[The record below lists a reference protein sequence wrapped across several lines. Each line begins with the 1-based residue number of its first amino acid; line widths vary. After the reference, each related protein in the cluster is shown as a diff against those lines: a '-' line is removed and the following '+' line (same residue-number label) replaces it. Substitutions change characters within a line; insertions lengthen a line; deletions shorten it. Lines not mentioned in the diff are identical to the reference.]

1 MDFMQIKFL
10 GTQDL
15 NGVNSSMV
23 GGKAY
28 NLHLLKSQGF
38 IIPPAFLLTAPHHDL
53 SEAIKTIG
61 GFPVA
66 VRSSCSL
73 EDMKGASF
81 AGLYETFL
89 NINSEEDLKIK
100 IGDCFESK
108 DSERVHDYLKVKGI
122 KATSADLKMSV
133 LVQKMI
139 DPVIAGVLFTI
150 NPKNG
155 FEEEF
160 YLEFCQGVG
169 ERLVSGLVT
178 PSSVTFNIKSHK
190 IIEVTTS
197 EEKTTL
203 REGFVFE
210 LIEQAKK
217 IQAFFGSP
225 QDIEWAID
233 QEGTLHILQS
243 RPITTV
249 HFRNDV
255 PELTNADLKDG
266 GISARVCTPLMFSAY
281 RNALQF
287 SMADYFKRINLIK
300 NADEIK
306 WIYSFYGRVYWNAGA
321 VKDGLKLIPGFNEN
335 DFDRDLG
342 IQKDYGPKGPF
353 KTPFNLSS
361 LTQALP
367 IIIGLYREFRD
378 CEIMIDQFR
387 DLFNQR
393 DLCLREK
400 MKDLSR
406 LNDHEFYAWLGE
418 VIQFQLITE
427 RNYFRTIY
435 NNSNFQT
442 EFKTKLKKLKRYQE
456 GDEIELMS
464 SLEGVSHLNVQE
476 DLEQLASLSDFYGF
490 DSQTYFE
497 SREKFLKKHYHHGPA
512 ELDLTVARWGERKDW
527 VDDLVR
533 AFHKSTKQSSVD
545 FEKTKSRL
553 LLGVNFF
560 NKLNFLKMLERS
572 RHFLKMR
579 EEMRSYSTRAYYLLR
594 QGLLDF
600 SRRNGLQNLS
610 VFMFDLN
617 EIRQFAMGEL
627 KALPSIQDRFL
638 HYQGYRF
645 FQSPNEFGGQIL
657 QSLSE
662 QSLSGLRG
670 LGCSAGEKVGRAR
683 IILDIHQTHHLT
695 KDDILVTL
703 FTDPGWTPVLAR
715 VGGVIT
721 EVGGLLSHA
730 AVIGREY
737 GIPAILNLTKATQ
750 LIQDGS
756 LIKINGKNG
765 TVEILEE
772 GP

>member
-1 MDFMQIKFL
+1 VNIKYL
-10 GTQDL
+10 GQEISDDELKKIGSKAFHLHQLRKAGFSVPSGFVITKQD
-15 NGVNSSMV
+15 VN
-23 GGKAY
+23 
-28 NLHLLKSQGF
+28 LR
-38 IIPPAFLLTAPHHDL
+38 
-53 SEAIKTIG
+53 EAIESIG

-66 VRSSCSL
+66 VRSSCSM
-73 EDMKGASF
+73 EDMPNASF

-89 NINSEEDLKIK
+89 YVRDLEDLERNVH
-100 IGDCFESK
+100 DCFESRK
-108 DSERVHDYLKVKGI
+108 SKRVEDYLKHKGI
-122 KATSADLKMSV
+122 NARATDLSMSV

-150 NPKNG
+150 NPQNG
-155 FEEEF
+155 YEEEF
-160 YLEFCQGVG
+160 YLEYCQGVG

-178 PSSVTFNIKSHK
+178 PSSVTFDIQKDLIVEHNINDERTEISYQLLKLL
-190 IIEVTTS
+190 VN
-197 EEKTTL
+197 
-203 REGFVFE
+203 
-210 LIEQAKK
+210 QAKK
-217 IQAFFGSP
+217 IQAYFGLP

-233 QEGTLHILQS
+233 HSGILHILQS
-243 RPITTV
+243 RPITTLN
-249 HFRNDV
+249 FRSDV

-300 NADEIK
+300 NADDIK
-306 WIYSFYGRVYWNAGA
+306 WIYSFYGRAYWNAGA
-321 VKDGLKLIPGFNEN
+321 VKEGLKSIPGFNEN

-342 IQKDYGPKGPF
+342 IQKDYGLKGPV

-361 LTQALP
+361 LTQAIP
-367 IIIGLYREFRD
+367 IMIGLYGEFRD

-387 DLFNQR
+387 DSFNQR
-393 DLCLREK
+393 DKILKDKL
-400 MKDLSR
+400 KDLSR
-406 LNDHEFYAWLGE
+406 LDDSKFYTWLAE
-418 VIQFQLITE
+418 VIQFQKTTE

-442 EFKTKLKKLKRYQE
+442 EFKTKLKKLKNYHK

-476 DLEQLASLSDFYGF
+476 DLGELASISDLYGL
-490 DSQTYFE
+490 DSQIYYE
-497 SREKFLKKHYHHGPA
+497 SREKFLIKHYHHGPA

-533 AFHKSTKQSSVD
+533 SFQESTKQSSVE

-553 LLGVNFF
+553 ILG
-560 NKLNFLKMLERS
+560 LNYFAKNSFLKMLERS

-594 QGLLDF
+594 LGLLEF
-600 SRRNGLQNLS
+600 SRRKSLNELDI
-610 VFMFDLN
+610 FMFDLN
-617 EIRQFAMGEL
+617 EVLQFTIGEM
-627 KALPSIQDRFL
+627 KDLPSIQERIL
-638 HYQGYRF
+638 HFQGYRY
-645 FQSPNEFGGQIL
+645 FQSPNEFGGKIL
-657 QSLSE
+657 QSLNDYAAT
-662 QSLSGLRG
+662 GLRG

-683 IILDIHQTHHLT
+683 IILDIHQTYHLT

>member
-1 MDFMQIKFL
+1 MNIKFL
-10 GTQDL
+10 GTQNL
-15 NGVNSSMV
+15 SENELKSL
-23 GGKAY
+23 GGKAT
-28 NLHLLKSQGF
+28 NLHHLKKSGFSIPPGF
-38 IIPPAFLLTAPHHDL
+38 IFSTDISLAD
-53 SEAIKTIG
+53 AIKGIG

-73 EDMKGASF
+73 EDMSGASF

-89 NINSEEDLKIK
+89 NVNSNDDLKKK
-100 IGDCFESK
+100 IEECFESIK
-108 DSERVHDYLKVKGI
+108 SERVQDYLKVKGI
-122 KATSADLKMSV
+122 KASFADLKMSV

-139 DPVIAGVLFTI
+139 DPLIAGVLFTL

-160 YLEFCQGVG
+160 YLEFCEGVG
-169 ERLVSGLVT
+169 ERLVSGHVT
-178 PSSVTFNIKSHK
+178 PSSCSFNIQTNKIVESSINQEK
-190 IIEVTTS
+190 TIIEQRA
-197 EEKTTL
+197 L
-203 REGFVFE
+203 IE
-210 LIEQAKK
+210 LIDQAKK

-233 QEGTLHILQS
+233 KNGSLHILQS
-243 RPITTV
+243 RPITSV
-249 HFRNDV
+249 VFRNDV

-287 SMADYFKRINLIK
+287 SMGDYFRRINLIK
-300 NADEIK
+300 NPDDIH
-306 WIYSFYGRVYWNAGA
+306 WIYSYYGRVYWNAEA
-321 VKDGLKLIPGFNEN
+321 VKEGLKLIPGFNEF

-342 IQKDYGPKGPF
+342 IQKDYGDKGPT

-361 LTQALP
+361 LVGALP

-378 CEIMIDQFR
+378 CEIMIHQFR
-387 DLFNQR
+387 DSFNQ
-393 DLCLREK
+393 
-400 MKDLSR
+400 KDEVLKDKLKVLSR
-406 LNDHEFYAWLGE
+406 LNDADFYSWMNE

-435 NNSNFQT
+435 NNSNFQS
-442 EFKTKLKKLKRYQE
+442 EFKTKLKKMKAYQE

-464 SLEGVSHLNVQE
+464 SLEGVAHLNVQE
-476 DLEQLASLSDFYGF
+476 DLEELTKISDFYGF
-490 DSQTYFE
+490 DSQTYYA

-527 VDDLVR
+527 VDDLVKS
-533 AFHKSTKQSSVD
+533 FHKSIKHSQSEL
-545 FEKTKSRL
+545 EKTKSRL
-553 LLGVNFF
+553 TRGLHFLSEYFF
-560 NKLNFLKMLERS
+560 LQALERS
-572 RHFLKMR
+572 RNFLKMR
-579 EEMRSYSTRAYYLLR
+579 EEMRSFSTRAYYLLR
-594 QGLLDF
+594 LGIIEF
-600 SRRNGLQNLS
+600 GRRNGLNDLD

-617 EIRQFAMGEL
+617 EIGSYSRGEI
-627 KALPSIQDRFL
+627 KALPSIENRIL
-638 HYQGYRF
+638 HYRGYRSF
-645 FQSPNEFGGQIL
+645 VSPNEFGGQIL
-657 QSLSE
+657 QKRDQDVSG
-662 QSLSGLRG
+662 GLRG
-670 LGCSAGEKVGRAR
+670 LGCSAGEKIGRAR
-683 IILDIHQTHHLT
+683 IILDIHNTHHLT

-730 AVIGREY
+730 AVTGREY

-750 LIQDGS
+750 HIPDGS
-756 LIKINGKNG
+756 LIRINGKSG

-772 GP
+772 SP

>member
-1 MDFMQIKFL
+1 MKIKFL
-10 GTQDL
+10 GNEKITEADL
-15 NGVNSSMV
+15 KSL
-23 GGKAY
+23 GGKAT
-28 NLHLLKSQGF
+28 NLHLLKKAGFKVPAGF
-38 IIPPAFLLTAPHHDL
+38 IYSNGDNLA
-53 SEAIKTIG
+53 EAIKEIG
-61 GFPVA
+61 GYPVA

-73 EDMKGASF
+73 EDMRDASF
-81 AGLYETFL
+81 AGLYETYL
-89 NINSEEDLKIK
+89 NVQDNAELNQKIR
-100 IGDCFESK
+100 DCIDSK
-108 DSERVHDYLKVKGI
+108 NSERVHDYLKFKGI
-122 KATSADLKMSV
+122 RSQAADLKMTV
-133 LVQKMI
+133 LIQKMVTPLI
-139 DPVIAGVLFTI
+139 SGVLFTL
-150 NPKNG
+150 NPQNG

-160 YLEFCQGVG
+160 YLEFCAGLG
-169 ERLVSGLVT
+169 ERLVSGHVT
-178 PSSVTFNIKSHK
+178 PSSCTFDI
-190 IIEVTTS
+190 
-197 EEKTTL
+197 
-203 REGFVFE
+203 RENKVKECLVNQEATEMSCNQLLE
-210 LIEQAKK
+210 LIAQAKK
-217 IQAFFGSP
+217 IQAYFGSP

-233 QEGTLHILQS
+233 HEGQLHILQS

-249 HFRNDV
+249 SYRLDV

-287 SMADYFKRINLIK
+287 SMGDYFRRINLIK
-300 NADEIK
+300 NPDDIN
-306 WIYSFYGRVYWNAGA
+306 WIYSYYGRVYWNAGA
-321 VKDGLKLIPGFNEN
+321 VKEGLKLIPGFNEF

-342 IQKDYGPKGPF
+342 IQKDYGDKGPT

-361 LTQALP
+361 LVGALP

-378 CEIMIDQFR
+378 CEIMIHQFR
-387 DLFNQR
+387 DSFNQ
-393 DLCLREK
+393 
-400 MKDLSR
+400 KDEVLKYKLKILSS
-406 LNDHEFYAWLGE
+406 LNDADFYSWMNE

-442 EFKTKLKKLKRYQE
+442 EFKTKLKKIKSYQE

-464 SLEGVSHLNVQE
+464 SLEGVAHLNVQQ
-476 DLEQLASLSDFYGF
+476 DLEELAKVSHLYGL
-490 DSQTYFE
+490 DSQTYYA

-512 ELDLTVARWGERKDW
+512 ELDLTVPRWGERKDW

-533 AFHKSTKQSSVD
+533 SFHPSNKQSQSE
-545 FEKTKSRL
+545 FEKTKKRL
-553 LLGVNFF
+553 TRGLHFISQYFF
-560 NKLNFLKMLERS
+560 LQALERS
-572 RHFLKMR
+572 RNFLKIR
-579 EEMRSYSTRAYYLLR
+579 EEMRSFSTRAYYLLR
-594 QGLLDF
+594 LGLIEF
-600 SRRNGLQNLS
+600 GRRNGLKDLD

-617 EIRQFAMGEL
+617 EIGSFSRGHV

-638 HYQGYRF
+638 HYQGYRTF
-645 FQSPNEFGGQIL
+645 LSPNEFGGQIL
-657 QSLSE
+657 QKRDLDFSY
-662 QSLSGLRG
+662 GLRG
-670 LGCSAGEKVGRAR
+670 LGCSAGEKIGRAR
-683 IILDIHQTHHLT
+683 IILDIHKTHHLT

-750 LIQDGS
+750 HIPDGS
-756 LIKINGKNG
+756 LIRINGKSG